1 MSSQKPI
8 RPKTSWGN
16 TTASK
21 VGSTSD
27 ASAHTPFGD
36 INYDTLNRSRF
47 SDAVE
52 FNKFY
57 SSIKDSILSRLG
69 SPVIRVELTDHQ
81 ILTVVDEAVSKLDYH
96 APAWCTNYMSFTTQ
110 VNQNLYELPRFVMN
124 NLQYVVYKKS
134 LLSVAQQQGSL
145 EFDFFIKYFQDNF
158 LFKDFQVTDF
168 LLMTMHLE
176 QMRKIL
182 SMEGSFDIIDN
193 RYIMVYPM
201 PMRAEE
207 VIIQFR
213 SLNSDTLHPFYINWV
228 QKFAT
233 AAAQVILGG
242 IRGKYTTLPSPG
254 GGAQLNGQDL
264 VQQGSD
270 EMARLE
276 EVLLYEI
283 EEPAAF
289 TTF

>member
-1 MSSQKPI
+1 MSLNPI
-8 RPKTSWGN
+8 QPKTSWGN
-16 TTASK
+16 TTAVK
-21 VGSTSD
+21 VGSSRD
-27 ASAHTPFGD
+27 VSAVAAFGEID
-36 INYDTLNRSRF
+36 YDTLNRSRF
-47 SDAVE
+47 SDSIS
-52 FNKFY
+52 FTKFY
-57 SSIKDSILSRLG
+57 GSIKDSILSRLG

-81 ILTVVDEAVSKLDYH
+81 ILTVIDEAVSKLDYH
-96 APAWCTNYMSFTTQ
+96 APAWCTNFMSFTT
-110 VNQNLYELPRFVMN
+110 VPNQNLYELPRFVMN
-124 NLQYVVYKKS
+124 NLQYVAYKKS

-168 LLMTMHLE
+168 LIMTMHLE
-176 QMRKIL
+176 QMRKVL

-193 RYIMVYPM
+193 KYIMVYPIPMM
-201 PMRAEE
+201 PEG

-213 SLNSDTLHPFYINWV
+213 SLNSETLHPFYINWV

-233 AAAQVILGG
+233 AGAQVILGG

-254 GGAQLNGQDL
+254 GGAQLNGESL
-264 VQQGSD
+264 VQQGTM

-276 EVLLYEI
+276 EVLLNEV
-283 EEPAAF
+283 EEPPAF

>member
-1 MSSQKPI
+1 MSLNPI
-8 RPKTSWGN
+8 QPKTSWGN
-16 TTASK
+16 TTAVK
-21 VGSTSD
+21 VGSNRD
-27 ASAHTPFGD
+27 VSAVAAFGEID
-36 INYDTLNRSRF
+36 YDTLNRSRF
-47 SDAVE
+47 TDSIA
-52 FNKFY
+52 FNRFY

-81 ILTVVDEAVSKLDYH
+81 ILTVIDEAVSKLDYH
-96 APAWCTNYMSFTTQ
+96 APAWCTNFMSFTT
-110 VNQNLYELPRFVMN
+110 VPNQNLYELPRFVMN
-124 NLQYVVYKKS
+124 NLQYVAYKKS

-168 LLMTMHLE
+168 LIMTMHLE
-176 QMRKIL
+176 QMRKVL

-193 RYIMVYPM
+193 KYIMVYPIPMM
-201 PMRAEE
+201 PEE

-233 AAAQVILGG
+233 AGAQVILGG

-254 GGAQLNGQDL
+254 GGAQLNGEAL
-264 VQQGSD
+264 VQQGLT

-276 EVLLYEI
+276 EVLLNEI
-283 EEPAAF
+283 EEPPAF

>member
-1 MSSQKPI
+1 
-8 RPKTSWGN
+8 
-16 TTASK
+16 
-21 VGSTSD
+21 
-27 ASAHTPFGD
+27 
-36 INYDTLNRSRF
+36 
-47 SDAVE
+47 
-52 FNKFY
+52 
-57 SSIKDSILSRLG
+57 
-69 SPVIRVELTDHQ
+69 
-81 ILTVVDEAVSKLDYH
+81 
-96 APAWCTNYMSFTTQ
+96 
-110 VNQNLYELPRFVMN
+110 MN
-124 NLQYVVYKKS
+124 NMQYVVYKKS

-158 LFKDFQVTDF
+158 LFKDFQITDF

-182 SMEGSFDIIDN
+182 SMEGSFDIVDN
-193 RYIMVYPM
+193 KYILIYPI
-201 PMRAEE
+201 PMAVEE

-233 AAAQVILGG
+233 AGAQVILGG

-254 GGAQLNGQDL
+254 GGAQLNGQAL
-264 VQQGSD
+264 IQQGTD

-283 EEPAAF
+283 EEPPSFTAF
-289 TTF
+289 